1 VSGFIVVVVL
11 LGLVW
16 LFIVLP
22 VRRRQKA
29 TSASHEAM
37 QDSLV
42 VGDEIITAG
51 GMYAVIREID
61 HDRLEIEIAPDV
73 VVSLDRR
80 AVAAVAE
87 DDEDDEEDVEDGETQ
102 AEEPEPENDGE
113 PR

>member
-1 VSGFIVVVVL
+1 VSGFIVIVVL

-51 GMYAVIREID
+51 GMYAVVREID

-73 VVSLDRR
+73 LVRLDRR

-87 DDEDDEEDVEDGETQ
+87 DDEDDEDDVEDDETQ
-102 AEEPEPENDGE
+102 AEEPEPETDGE

>member
-1 VSGFIVVVVL
+1 MSGFIVVVIL

-16 LFIVLP
+16 LFVVLP
-22 VRRRQKA
+22 VRRRQRQ
-29 TSASHEAM
+29 TSATHEAM
-37 QDSLV
+37 QDTLV

-61 HDRLEIEIAPDV
+61 HDRLKIEIAPDV

-87 DDEDDEEDVEDGETQ
+87 DEEPDEDAVADGETD
-102 AEEPEPENDGE
+102 AEEPEPENDG
-113 PR
+113 

>member
-1 VSGFIVVVVL
+1 MSGFIVIVVL

-51 GMYAVIREID
+51 GLYAVVRKID
-61 HDRLEIEIAPDV
+61 DERLEIEIAPDV

-87 DDEDDEEDVEDGETQ
+87 DDEDDVEDEGTQ
-102 AEEPEPENDGE
+102 AEEPEPETDGE